1 MELRIDILVPGF
13 ASRKLGQVPCED
25 VMVRFPIPECWIYLF
40 RVEKHFRYGSV
51 KSAHR
56 RTGKIK
62 GIERFLGAVDTL
74 EPQLM
79 EVTSGQAKYEH
90 QHRAIVWRMPRLP
103 KEGQGAYT
111 THQLVCR
118 MALTSYDQVPENLSE
133 YCYVEFTMPATQ
145 VSHTTARSVSFQNS
159 DGDNPPEKYVR
170 NLSRHEYRVGVE
182 HTQGEGPG
190 AYVTATL
197 TKIPESTPEVQAE
210 VPEAVAESDSDSSD

>member
-1 MELRIDILVPGF
+1 MLHRIDEIPREATEKPGTPTPIKGCYVRHRKQGESSKSQLSSRMPIIIRVQKNLHFNLLIFSHRLNNKGIRVSVTSNLLIDCCIGNQVELRADILVPGF

-25 VMVRFPIPECWIYLF
+25 VVIRFPIPECWIYLF

-62 GIERFLGAVDTL
+62 GIERFLGTVDTL

-103 KEGQGAYT
+103 KEGQGKR
-111 THQLVCR
+111 HVK
-118 MALTSYDQVPENLSE
+118 
-133 YCYVEFTMPATQ
+133 
-145 VSHTTARSVSFQNS
+145 
-159 DGDNPPEKYVR
+159 NP
-170 NLSRHEYRVGVE
+170 
-182 HTQGEGPG
+182 
-190 AYVTATL
+190 
-197 TKIPESTPEVQAE
+197 
-210 VPEAVAESDSDSSD
+210 